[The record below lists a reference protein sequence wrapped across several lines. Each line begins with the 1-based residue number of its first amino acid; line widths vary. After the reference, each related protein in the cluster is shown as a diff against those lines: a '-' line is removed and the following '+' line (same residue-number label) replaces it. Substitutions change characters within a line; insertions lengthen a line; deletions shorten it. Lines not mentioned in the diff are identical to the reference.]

1 MAAASAF
8 VFDGIPQSAYW
19 IYQEIKTAIREQREP
34 DREKFQFTLSADYE
48 NETWQHIVDCIEDY
62 ARDLTVSY
70 RRILDYAKEGIVQCA
85 LNGTLDSDMNTLD
98 MKEMV
103 NIGVGEEEEKE
114 NQSVESKH
122 KL

>member
-1 MAAASAF
+1 MTVSQIKEEALAMAAASAF

-85 LNGTLDSDMNTLD
+85 LNGTRSEENTS
-98 MKEMV
+98 EP
-103 NIGVGEEEEKE
+103 
-114 NQSVESKH
+114 Q
-122 KL
+122 